1 MRKDDVTDNERAENF
16 WQAKYEDLRET
27 TKNDQIEMMS
37 LQKEN
42 DELRARVKQLAS
54 RIPAWP
60 KNYRPSRPRNQCE

>member
-1 MRKDDVTDNERAENF
+1 MRKNDVTDNERPENF

-42 DELRARVKQLAS
+42 DELRARVNQLAS
-54 RIPAWP
+54 RVPAWP
-60 KNYRPSRPRNQCE
+60 KNYRPSRPRKFA

>member
-1 MRKDDVTDNERAENF
+1 MRKNDVTDNERAENF

-54 RIPAWP
+54 RVPAWP
-60 KNYRPSRPRNQCE
+60 KNYRPSRPRKSV

>member
-60 KNYRPSRPRNQCE
+60 KNYRPSRPRKFA

>member
-16 WQAKYEDLRET
+16 WQAKYEDLCET

-42 DELRARVKQLAS
+42 DELRARVKELGS
-54 RIPAWP
+54 RVPAWP
-60 KNYRPSRPRNQCE
+60 KNYRPSRPRKFA

>member
-1 MRKDDVTDNERAENF
+1 MRKNDVTDNEQAENF

-42 DELRARVKQLAS
+42 DELRASVKQHAS
-54 RIPAWP
+54 RVPAWP
-60 KNYRPSRPRNQCE
+60 KNYRPSRPRKFA

>member
-37 LQKEN
+37 LKKEN
-42 DELRARVKQLAS
+42 DELRARVNQLAS
-54 RIPAWP
+54 RVPAWP
-60 KNYRPSRPRNQCE
+60 KNYRPSRPRKFA

>member
-1 MRKDDVTDNERAENF
+1 MRKDDVTDNQRAENF

-42 DELRARVKQLAS
+42 DELRARVNQLAS
-54 RIPAWP
+54 RVPAWP
-60 KNYRPSRPRNQCE
+60 KNYRPSRPRKFA

>member
-1 MRKDDVTDNERAENF
+1 MRKNDVTDNERTENF

-60 KNYRPSRPRNQCE
+60 KNYRPSRPRKAV

>member
-16 WQAKYEDLRET
+16 FQAKYEELCEI

-37 LQKEN
+37 LRREN
-42 DELRARVKQLAS
+42 DELRERINKLAS

-60 KNYRPSRPRNQCE
+60 KNYRPARPRKFM